1 MTTGIPTDDA
11 DNNRSLLL
19 SATKLWIVIGCI
31 IALVIVAIVQAG
43 CTIYRTMKHPVPHHK
58 VFILIISSFSS
69 STNGCSEKQV
79 CL

>member
-1 MTTGIPTDDA
+1 MLLFIFLVTSNIPTDDA
-11 DNNRSLLL
+11 KDNQSLLL

-58 VFILIISSFSS
+58 VFVLI
-69 STNGCSEKQV
+69 T
-79 CL
+79 